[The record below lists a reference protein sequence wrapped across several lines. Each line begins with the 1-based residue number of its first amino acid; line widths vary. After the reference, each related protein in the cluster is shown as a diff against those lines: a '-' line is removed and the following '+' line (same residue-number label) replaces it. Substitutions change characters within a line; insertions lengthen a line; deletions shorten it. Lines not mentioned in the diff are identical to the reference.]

1 MGTSYQTILALGG
14 LAEIRRVLTD
24 VGTEAYVT
32 EVGERRWAVVPRED
46 EESGYAEV
54 DDLAQLITL
63 LTREPAVA
71 FDVFDSSVMRASLHA
86 DGREAHRYLSHRYLS
101 DRGWVTEHWD
111 DDDTEV
117 LAGFDGTLH
126 PVDAPPPPGP
136 SGDDPAVF
144 APLGVGPV
152 DPVALGAALLGEVP
166 LDDAPRLFAECQ
178 HRAIL
183 AALRLDPCPLTR
195 PFRHAHLDHLP
206 APAHV
211 RPGGG

>member
-14 LAEIRRVLTD
+14 LAQIRTVLTD

-32 EVGERRWAVVPRED
+32 RVGERRWAVVPRE
-46 EESGYAEV
+46 EEEGGYAEV

-63 LTREPAVA
+63 RTREPAVA
-71 FDVFDSSVMRASLHA
+71 FDVFDSSVMRATLHV
-86 DGREAHRYLSHRYLS
+86 DGREAHCYLS
-101 DRGWVTEHWD
+101 DGGWVTEYWD
-111 DDDTEV
+111 DDDNEF

-144 APLGVGPV
+144 APLGVGAV
-152 DPVALGAALLGEVP
+152 DPVALGAALRGEVP
-166 LDDAPRLFAECQ
+166 GDDEPRLFAECR

-183 AALRLDPCPLTR
+183 DALRLDACPLTR
-195 PFRHAHLDHLP
+195 PFRHAHLDHRP
-206 APAHV
+206 TPVHV
-211 RPGGG
+211 RPGHG

>member
-1 MGTSYQTILALGG
+1 VGTSYQTILAVGG
-14 LAEIRRVLTD
+14 LAEIRAVLTD
-24 VGTEAYVT
+24 VGAEAYVT

-63 LTREPAVA
+63 RTGEPAVT
-71 FDVFDSSVMRASLHA
+71 FDVFDSDVMTATLHV
-86 DGREAHRYLSHRYLS
+86 DGHAAHRYLS

-111 DDDTEV
+111 DDDNEV
-117 LAGFDGTLH
+117 LAGFDGTIY
-126 PVDAPPPPGP
+126 PVDAPPPSGP
-136 SGDDPAVF
+136 AGADPAVF
-144 APLGVGPV
+144 APLGVGAV
-152 DPVALGAALLGEVP
+152 DAVDLGAALRGEVP

-183 AALRLDPCPLTR
+183 DALRLDPCPLTR

-206 APAHV
+206 APMHV
-211 RPGGG
+211 RP

>member
-14 LAEIRRVLTD
+14 LAQIRRVLTD
-24 VGTEAYVT
+24 VDTEAYVT
-32 EVGERRWAVVPRED
+32 PVGERRWAVVPREE

-71 FDVFDSSVMRASLHA
+71 FDVFDSSVMRATVHA
-86 DGREAHRYLSHRYLS
+86 GGREVHRYLS
-101 DRGWVTEHWD
+101 DRGWVTEYWD
-111 DDDTEV
+111 DDDNEV
-117 LAGFDGTLH
+117 LAGFDGTLY
-126 PVDAPPPPGP
+126 PLDAPPPPGP

-144 APLGVGPV
+144 APLGVGTV
-152 DPVALGAALLGEVP
+152 DIVALSAALRGEVP
-166 LDDAPRLFAECQ
+166 LDDAPRLFAECR

-183 AALRLDPCPLTR
+183 DALGLDPCPLTR
-195 PFRHAHLDHLP
+195 PFRDTHLDHVP
-206 APAHV
+206 APVHV

>member
-14 LAEIRRVLTD
+14 LAQIRRVLTD
-24 VGTEAYVT
+24 VDTEAYVT
-32 EVGERRWAVVPRED
+32 PVGERRWAVVPREE

-63 LTREPAVA
+63 LTREPAVT
-71 FDVFDSSVMRASLHA
+71 FDVFDSSVMRATVHA
-86 DGREAHRYLSHRYLS
+86 GGREVHRYLS
-101 DRGWVTEHWD
+101 DGGWVTEYWD
-111 DDDTEV
+111 DDDNEV

-126 PVDAPPPPGP
+126 PLDAPPPPGP

-144 APLGVGPV
+144 APLGVGAV
-152 DPVALGAALLGEVP
+152 DIVALGAALRGEVP
-166 LDDAPRLFAECQ
+166 LDDAPRLFAECR

-183 AALRLDPCPLTR
+183 DALGLDPRPLTR
-195 PFRHAHLDHLP
+195 PFRDTHLDHVP
-206 APAHV
+206 APTHV